1 MALQQ
6 FTNLNF
12 EDIKSSIK
20 DYIRENSNFTD
31 MDFEGSNLSVL
42 INLLAY
48 NSYSTAYNTNMVVN
62 ETFIDSAT
70 LRENVVSLARN
81 IGYVPRSRRA
91 AITDVS
97 YNISDLPADTTVLK
111 FEPGI
116 IGNGNVDNIN
126 YVFSIPEQVTG
137 TALNGEAEGILRV
150 FQGQFLSNTFIIDD
164 SQPNQRFILPN
175 DGIDTSTI
183 RVNVRENASSTTI
196 EEYALVDN
204 ILGITSTSKIYL
216 IQETTDEKYE
226 ILFGDG
232 IFGKKLSNGNVV
244 DVTYIKTNGKDGN
257 GVSRLSFTGT
267 LSDENDAT
275 ISDFTATIIPNYVS
289 ENGDDIENLQSI
301 RYYAPRLYSTQHRAV
316 TASDYEAIVPSV
328 YPNIESISAF
338 GGEELTPPRY
348 GQVYI
353 AAKPKN
359 GSFLSDFTKKQILSS
374 LKNYSVA
381 GILPTMIDLKF
392 LYVEIDSYVYYNANF
407 VGDPENMKTDV
418 INSLTSFASGP
429 ELNKFGGR
437 FKYSKVLSLIDN
449 VSTTITS
456 NITTV
461 RMRKDLFAKIN
472 QFTQYEICY
481 ENEFHIGADSYNIK
495 STGFTVSGIPDTV
508 YFSDKRIEGTDKGNI
523 FLFSL
528 QADNTAKV
536 LSNTFGTVDYK
547 KGEVLINTAN
557 ITSTVK
563 PNNIVEV
570 QAIPESNDVLGRKEL
585 YLQFSVANSNFFM
598 REDSIASGANT
609 SGTRFNIQSS
619 YSNGTKVRGDIITST
634 SSGTLVGYVNG
645 QPYYGAFH
653 FHPNT
658 GKKMVGAVHV
668 STPHDVIYDTLEQS
682 LGGTFS
688 STPIDSSSTMSSTS
702 SSSSSSTSSSSS
714 SSSSSS
720 GYGY

>member
-20 DYIRENSNFTD
+20 DYVRENSKFTD
-31 MDFEGSNLSVL
+31 MDFEGSNLSIL

-91 AITDVS
+91 AVTDVS
-97 YNISDLPADTTVLK
+97 YNISDLPSAATTLK

-116 IGNGNVDNIN
+116 IGNGNVDSVN

-137 TALNGEAEGILRV
+137 TALNGEAEGIIKV
-150 FQGQFLSNTFIIDD
+150 YQGQYLSNAFVIDD

-183 RVNVRENASSTTI
+183 RVNVRENSSSTTI
-196 EEYALVDN
+196 EEYSLVDN

-216 IQETTDEKYE
+216 IQETSDEKYE
-226 ILFGDG
+226 VLFGDG
-232 IFGKKLSNGNVV
+232 IFGNKLSNGNVI
-244 DVTYIKTNGKDGN
+244 DVSYIKTNGKDGN
-257 GVSRLSFTGT
+257 GVSRLTFTGT
-267 LSDENDAT
+267 LLDQDDALVT
-275 ISDFTATIIPNYVS
+275 DFSATIIPSYPS
-289 ENGDDIENLQSI
+289 ENGDDIENLQSV

-338 GGEELTPPRY
+338 GGEELTPPKY

-359 GSFLSDFTKKQILSS
+359 GSFLSEFTKKQILSS

-381 GILPTMIDLKF
+381 GILPTMVDLKF
-392 LYVEIDSYVYYNANF
+392 LYVEVDSWVYYNANF

-418 INSLTSFASGP
+418 VSSLAAFASGP

-461 RMRKDLFAKIN
+461 RIRRDLPAQIN
-472 QFTQYEICY
+472 QWTQYELCFD
-481 ENEFHIGADSYNIK
+481 NEFHIGADAYNIK
-495 STGFTVSGIPDTV
+495 STGFTVSGISETV
-508 YFSDKRIEGTDKGNI
+508 YFSDIRIAGTTKGNL

-528 QADNTAKV
+528 AADNTATV
-536 LSNTFGTVDYK
+536 LSSSFGTVDYK
-547 KGEVLINTAN
+547 KGEVVINTAN

-570 QAIPESNDVLGRKEL
+570 QAIPESNDVLARKEL
-585 YLQFSVANSNFFM
+585 YLQFSVANSNFYM

-619 YSNGTKVRGDIITST
+619 YTNGEKIRG
-634 SSGTLVGYVNG
+634 
-645 QPYYGAFH
+645 
-653 FHPNT
+653 
-658 GKKMVGAVHV
+658 
-668 STPHDVIYDTLEQS
+668 
-682 LGGTFS
+682 
-688 STPIDSSSTMSSTS
+688 
-702 SSSSSSTSSSSS
+702 
-714 SSSSSS
+714 
-720 GYGY
+720 